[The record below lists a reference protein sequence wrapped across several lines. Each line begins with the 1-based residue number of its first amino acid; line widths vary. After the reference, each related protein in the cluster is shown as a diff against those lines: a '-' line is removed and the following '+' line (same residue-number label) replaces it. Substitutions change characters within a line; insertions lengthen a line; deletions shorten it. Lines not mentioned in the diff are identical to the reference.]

1 MTATPN
7 PTPRPAVTEADRV
20 KARPAFRQAL
30 EFWSDGKHE
39 QARGMVDLGLLA
51 LGRRLP
57 EDRTDE
63 RLAEFTDRVTLSH
76 DERFL
81 VLGDRETLYVAEAST
96 GFVLGLRAHDF
107 GGTTVS
113 PEVSPKGTYVVA
125 PTARGFLVYET
136 RGLLPMSEV
145 LTRYDAPL
153 AFLDERHVVTVRL
166 GKAEIPTAPSLEPRV
181 HVLRELTPE
190 SPRPLDAPAGP
201 LVGEQAD
208 DELIVV
214 DITSGKIEK
223 TLKLT
228 MPPDQG
234 LLRRVAALPKGEL
247 CDDAQDCDRFAFNPV
262 PIGRRVVRLQ
272 IQAGVI
278 SAIWRGGSVSLHRV
292 RDQKL
297 LGSFRPRGE
306 NWKPGLVAVIADPPR
321 AAVATSLPE
330 VGRGVEPPFSV
341 TALVDLERGRVIQLM
356 DDCRWATGLSFS
368 LDGKRLMVGD
378 LRKACLHDARTGK
391 LLDTTEEVRPA
402 HGHPDEHADVEVKPL
417 QEGRWILRTADGSFG
432 VFDGK
437 SGKAL
442 FRGRDDGNAGGYVAA
457 DPGTL
462 YVTDRSGTTAE
473 LVTLGG
479 AGIARRVLRPE
490 ELEQREFPAEARNT
504 PEGRRAALLE
514 SLVKR
519 SCLVEGFRLPL
530 ELCEAS
536 AP

>member
-1 MTATPN
+1 
-7 PTPRPAVTEADRV
+7 
-20 KARPAFRQAL
+20 
-30 EFWSDGKHE
+30 
-39 QARGMVDLGLLA
+39 MVELGLLA
-51 LGRRLP
+51 LRRQLP
-57 EDRTDE
+57 EDRTEE
-63 RLAEFTDRVTLSH
+63 RLAEFTDRVTLSE
-76 DERFL
+76 DGRFL
-81 VLGDRETLYVAEAST
+81 VVGDRETLHVSDASS

-107 GGTTVS
+107 GGTTEE
-113 PEVSPKGTYVVA
+113 PKVSPKGTYVVA
-125 PTARGFLVYET
+125 PTATGLLVYET
-136 RGLLPMSEV
+136 RGLLQRTAVP
-145 LTRYDAPL
+145 TRFDAPF
-153 AFLDERHVVTVRL
+153 AFLDDRHVVTVRL
-166 GKAEIPTAPSLEPRV
+166 GKAEIPTSPRPEPRV
-181 HVLRELTPE
+181 HVLRELAPE
-190 SPRPLDAPAGP
+190 EASAEPPSAGP

-208 DELIVV
+208 DELIIV
-214 DITSGKIEK
+214 DVATGKIQK

-234 LLRRVAALPKGEL
+234 LLRRVASLPKGEL
-247 CDDAQDCDRFAFNPV
+247 CEEAQDCDRFAFNPV

-306 NWKPGLVAVIADPPR
+306 YWKPGLVAVIADPPR

-330 VGRGVEPPFSV
+330 MGRGVEPPFSV
-341 TALVDLERGRVIQLM
+341 TALIDLERGRVIQLI
-356 DDCRWATGLSFS
+356 DECRWATGLSFS

-378 LRKACLHDARTGK
+378 LRKACMHDARTGK

-402 HGHPDEHADVEVKPL
+402 LGHPDEHADVELRPL

-442 FRGRDDGNAGGYVAA
+442 FRGRDEGVSGGYVAA
-457 DPGTL
+457 DPGAL
-462 YVTDRSGTTAE
+462 YVTNRSGATAE
-473 LVTLGG
+473 LVTLGS

-490 ELEQREFPAEARNT
+490 ELEQGEFPSEARNT
-504 PEGRRAALLE
+504 PEGRRATLIE
-514 SLVKR
+514 GLVKR

-530 ELCEAS
+530 ELCQTT